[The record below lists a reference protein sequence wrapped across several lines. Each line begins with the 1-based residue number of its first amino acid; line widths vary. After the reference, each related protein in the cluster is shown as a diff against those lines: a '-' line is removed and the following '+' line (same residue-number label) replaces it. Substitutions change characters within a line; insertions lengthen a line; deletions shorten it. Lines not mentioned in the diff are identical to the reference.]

1 MKNNYLVLKSEISAE
16 LGKIQKVTN
25 EIESLYNKIKDKTP
39 SLVELSAMATF
50 LHNFYSGI
58 ENIMKRITASL
69 DNDIPSGTSRHADLL
84 KRMSIEIAGIR
95 KNVFSEDTVNELTDY
110 LSFRHMFIHSYGFEL
125 KWSKMQ
131 LLVESISKVFV
142 KVKQDI
148 ENFLVYLNQS
158 ENE

>member
-1 MKNNYLVLKSEISAE
+1 MKNNYVVLKSEIQAE
-16 LGKIQKVTN
+16 LGKIQKVIN
-25 EIESLYNKIKDKTP
+25 QIESLYDKIRDKTP

-58 ENIMKRITASL
+58 ENIMKRIAASL
-69 DNDIPSGTSRHADLL
+69 DNDIPSGTSWHTDLL

-95 KNVFSEDTVNELTDY
+95 KNVFSEDTINELTDY

-131 LLVESISKVFV
+131 LLVESIRKVFA

-148 ENFLVYLNQS
+148 DNFLNYLDQS
-158 ENE
+158 EH